1 MLEMK
6 LDEAKRKLHTIIRE
20 TQDLEEKIETQKRT
34 LRENLSRESK

>member
-1 MLEMK
+1 MPKMK

-20 TQDLEEKIETQKRT
+20 TQDLEEQIEKQKRT